1 MRSGDRRAAPAGGLQ
16 PPMVYFYWVCRD
28 IQEFNSFKGLMLEL
42 ADSQD
47 KELSRAFQFNTYTTG
62 EMDLSEFAKD
72 GLVDNESYKQYSGRP
87 NWNRVLKTIG
97 SKHKNE
103 RVGVFMCG
111 PGALAAA
118 INGAVRRNNPK
129 KGQAGTTFTFHK
141 ENF

>member
-1 MRSGDRRAAPAGGLQ
+1 
-16 PPMVYFYWVCRD
+16 
-28 IQEFNSFKGLMLEL
+28 MLEL